1 MSKIS
6 IIIPMY
12 NAEKYIARCLESVI
26 NQSFNNI
33 EIIIVNDGS
42 TDESLE
48 ICKKYGEVDERI
60 IILNKRNSGVSVAR
74 NEGMNVA
81 TGEYVMFVDADDW
94 IDESMC
100 QDLYKRISECQ
111 ADICFCNNIK
121 EYGNKSEY
129 IDFGISKDVISL
141 DEIKEVILS
150 LIEEKDKKIAHRRE
164 TFRGPCAKLYKRS
177 IIIDKNITF
186 NKELAIGEDLVFNLE
201 YLKYC
206 KKIVVERKFL
216 YHYRVNLQS
225 ATKRY
230 RENAWDTYRKL
241 LVILEEYLKSNFSK
255 EEYID
260 RLNKLKLKYFI
271 ISINNEMSKSNKKG
285 YVEKIR
291 CIKSI
296 CEDEVINFALKNAS
310 KGTRGPKN
318 RIKLFLLRNI
328 V

>member
-12 NAEKYIARCLESVI
+12 NAKEYIARCLESVI
-26 NQSFNNI
+26 NQSFNDI

-42 TDESLE
+42 TDKSLE
-48 ICKKYGEVDERI
+48 ICRKYAEVDERI
-60 IILNKRNSGVSVAR
+60 VILNKENNGVYVAR
-74 NEGMNVA
+74 NQGMNVA
-81 TGEYVMFVDADDW
+81 TGEYVMFVDSDDW
-94 IDESMC
+94 IDENMC
-100 QDLYKRISECQ
+100 QDLYKRISECH

-121 EYGNKSEY
+121 EYGNRSEY
-129 IDFGISKDVISL
+129 IDFGCLKDVINL

-150 LIEEKDKKIAHRRE
+150 LIEEKDKRIAHRRE

-177 IIIDKNITF
+177 IIIDNNITF
-186 NKELAIGEDLVFNLE
+186 KRELVIGEDLVFNLE

-206 KKIVVERKFL
+206 KKMVVEKKFL
-216 YHYRVNLQS
+216 YHYRVNLYS

-230 RENAWDTYRKL
+230 RENAWNTYRKL
-241 LVILEEYLKSNFSK
+241 LVILEEYLESNFF
-255 EEYID
+255 EIEYMD

-271 ISINNEMSKSNKKG
+271 ISVNNEMSKFNKKG
-285 YVEKIR
+285 YVEKIS

-296 CEDEVINFALKNAS
+296 CEDEVINFALKNSS

>member
-12 NAEKYIARCLESVI
+12 NAEKYISKCLKSII

-42 TDESLE
+42 TDNSLE
-48 ICKKYGEVDERI
+48 ICKKYAEVDDRI
-60 IILNKRNSGVSVAR
+60 IILNKKNSGVSVAR

-81 TGEYVMFVDADDW
+81 TGKYVIFVDADDW

-100 QDLYKRISECQ
+100 QSLHKRISECDG
-111 ADICFCNNIK
+111 DICFCNNIK
-121 EYGNKSEY
+121 EYGKKSEY
-129 IDFGISKDVISL
+129 IDFGSLKDVITL

-150 LIEEKDKKIAHRRE
+150 LVEEKDKNKAHRRE
-164 TFRGPCAKLYKRS
+164 SFRGPCAKLYKRS
-177 IIIDKNITF
+177 IIVGNNITF
-186 NKELAIGEDLVFNLE
+186 RKELDIGEDLVFNLE
-201 YLKYC
+201 YLKCC
-206 KKIVVERKFL
+206 KKIVIEKGFL

-230 RENAWDTYRKL
+230 RENSWETYRKL
-241 LVILEEYLKSNFSK
+241 LVILEEYLKSNFS
-255 EEYID
+255 EIEYMD

-271 ISINNEMSKSNKKG
+271 ISVNNEMSKFNKKG
-285 YVEKIR
+285 YAEKVR
-291 CIKSI
+291 YIKSI
-296 CEDEVINFALKNAS
+296 CQDEVINFTLKNES

>member
-12 NAEKYIARCLESVI
+12 NAKEYIARCLESVI
-26 NQSFNNI
+26 NQSFSDI

-48 ICKKYGEVDERI
+48 ICRKYAKIDERI
-60 IILNKRNSGVSVAR
+60 IILNKDNNGVSVAI
-74 NEGMNVA
+74 NQGMNEA
-81 TGEYVMFVDADDW
+81 TGEYVMFLDSDYW
-94 IDESMC
+94 IDENMC
-100 QDLYKRISECQ
+100 QDLYKRISECH

-121 EYGNKSEY
+121 EYGNRSEY
-129 IDFGISKDVISL
+129 IDFGCLKDVINL

-150 LIEEKDKKIAHRRE
+150 LIEEKDIKIAHRRE

-177 IIIDKNITF
+177 IIIDNNITF
-186 NKELAIGEDLVFNLE
+186 KRELAIGEDLVFNLE

-206 KKIVVERKFL
+206 EKIVVEKKFL
-216 YHYRVNLQS
+216 YHYRVNLYS
-225 ATKRY
+225 TTKRY

-241 LVILEEYLKSNFSK
+241 LVILEEYLESNFF
-255 EEYID
+255 EIEYMD

-271 ISINNEMSKSNKKG
+271 ISVNNEMSKFNKKS
-285 YVEKIR
+285 YVEKISY
-291 CIKSI
+291 IKSI
-296 CEDEVINFALKNAS
+296 CEDEVINFALKNSS

>member
-12 NAEKYIARCLESVI
+12 NAKEYIARCLESVI
-26 NQSFNNI
+26 NQSFSDI

-48 ICKKYGEVDERI
+48 ICRKYAKIDERI
-60 IILNKRNSGVSVAR
+60 IILNKDNNGVAVAR
-74 NEGMNVA
+74 NQGMNVA
-81 TGEYVMFVDADDW
+81 TGEYVMFVDSDDW
-94 IDESMC
+94 IDENMC
-100 QDLYKRISECQ
+100 QDLYKRISECH

-121 EYGNKSEY
+121 EYGNRSEY
-129 IDFGISKDVISL
+129 IDFGCLKDVINL

-150 LIEEKDKKIAHRRE
+150 LIEEKDIKIAHRRE

-177 IIIDKNITF
+177 IIIDNNITF
-186 NKELAIGEDLVFNLE
+186 KRELAIGEDLVFNLE

-206 KKIVVERKFL
+206 EKIVVEKKFL
-216 YHYRVNLQS
+216 YHYRVNLYS

-241 LVILEEYLKSNFSK
+241 LVILEEYLESNFF
-255 EEYID
+255 EIEYMD

-271 ISINNEMSKSNKKG
+271 ISVNNEMSKFNKKS
-285 YVEKIR
+285 YVEKISY
-291 CIKSI
+291 IKSI
-296 CEDEVINFALKNAS
+296 CEDEVINFALKNSS

>member
-12 NAEKYIARCLESVI
+12 NAKEYIARCLESVI
-26 NQSFNNI
+26 NQSFSDI

-48 ICKKYGEVDERI
+48 ICRKYAKIDERI
-60 IILNKRNSGVSVAR
+60 IILNKDNNGVSVAR
-74 NEGMNVA
+74 NQGMNVA
-81 TGEYVMFVDADDW
+81 TGEYVMFVDSDDW
-94 IDESMC
+94 IDENMC
-100 QDLYKRISECQ
+100 QDLYKRISECH

-121 EYGNKSEY
+121 EYGNRSEY
-129 IDFGISKDVISL
+129 IDFGCLKDVINL

-150 LIEEKDKKIAHRRE
+150 LIEEKDIKIAHRRE

-177 IIIDKNITF
+177 IIIDNNITF
-186 NKELAIGEDLVFNLE
+186 KRELAIGEDLVFNLE

-206 KKIVVERKFL
+206 EKIVVEKKFL
-216 YHYRVNLQS
+216 YHYRVNLYS
-225 ATKRY
+225 TTKRY

-241 LVILEEYLKSNFSK
+241 LVILEEYLESNFF
-255 EEYID
+255 EIEYMD

-271 ISINNEMSKSNKKG
+271 ISVNNEMSKFNKKS
-285 YVEKIR
+285 YVEKISY
-291 CIKSI
+291 IKSI
-296 CEDEVINFALKNAS
+296 CEDEVINFALKNSS

>member
-33 EIIIVNDGS
+33 EIIIANDGS

-48 ICKKYGEVDERI
+48 ICKKYAEVDERI
-60 IILNKRNSGVSVAR
+60 IILNNKNNGVSVAR

-150 LIEEKDKKIAHRRE
+150 LIEEKDKKIDHRRE

-177 IIIDKNITF
+177 IIIDKDITF

-206 KKIVVERKFL
+206 KKIVVEKKFL

-230 RENAWDTYRKL
+230 RENSWETYRKL
-241 LVILEEYLKSNFSK
+241 LVILEEYLKGNFS
-255 EEYID
+255 EIEYMD

-271 ISINNEMSKSNKKG
+271 ISVNNEMSKFNKKS
-285 YVEKIR
+285 YVEKISY
-291 CIKSI
+291 IKSI
-296 CEDEVINFALKNAS
+296 CEDEVINFALKNSS